1 MNPDQNQK
9 FIAYYR
15 VSTEKQGKSGLGL
28 SSQKSVVADYVNGVG
43 GCVVNEYQEI
53 ESGKNNDR
61 IELQTAVNMAK
72 LKGATLVISKL
83 DRLSRDVAH
92 IANLMKD
99 VAFVVAEMP
108 SMNNFTTHI
117 FSALAEEERNLISK
131 RTKLALKEKKEQ
143 GVQLGNPRLRKG
155 MKKLHPTNTVPAIA
169 AKVKKADD
177 FAQMVMEQIAV
188 IQGEAKVE
196 GVKPTLQYIA
206 DCLNK
211 EGVTTARNTQWTK
224 TAVSRIIKRMEK

>member
-1 MNPDQNQK
+1 MNLAKDQK

-15 VSTEKQGKSGLGL
+15 VSTDKQGKSGLGL
-28 SSQKSVVADYVNGVG
+28 ESQKSVVGDFVNGVG
-43 GCVVNEYQEI
+43 GNVVNEFQEI

-61 IELQTAVNMAK
+61 VELQKAVNMAK

-99 VAFVVAEMP
+99 VSFVVAEMP

-131 RTKLALKEKKEQ
+131 RTKLALQAKKEQ

-155 MKKLHPTNTVPAIA
+155 MKKMHATNIEPARIA
-169 AKVKKADD
+169 KTKKADD
-177 FAQMVMEQIAV
+177 FAKMVMGQVAI
-188 IQGEAKVE
+188 IQDQAKEE

-206 DCLNK
+206 DSLNN
-211 EGVTTARNTQWTK
+211 EGVTTARGSMWTK
-224 TAVSRIIKRMEK
+224 TAVSRIMKRVES